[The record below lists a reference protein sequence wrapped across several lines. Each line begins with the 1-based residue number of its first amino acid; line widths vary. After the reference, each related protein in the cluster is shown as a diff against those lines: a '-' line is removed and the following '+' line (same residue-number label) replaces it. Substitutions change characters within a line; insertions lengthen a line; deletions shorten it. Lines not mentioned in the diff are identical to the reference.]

1 MLNLLRQRLPAMFYA
16 VAKGKSPGIFKTWPE
31 CQQQVKGFSGAV
43 FKKFKT
49 LNEAENFIKQNQTQ
63 SNVLADYGT
72 SSKRQLSN
80 LEKKEQEEIEKVLL
94 EALEEE
100 DMLIESSEPPKKKFK
115 SMDGIEKSVDSVAMS
130 PNMKK
135 YGDYN
140 FHVDSS
146 GFVQVFTDG
155 SCENNGKKHA
165 IAGLGVYF
173 GDDHPLNASEPVSGR
188 ATNNVGEIQASIKA
202 IREAHNCKIP
212 RLNIFT
218 DSQFLINSVC
228 KWMSSWKKN
237 DWKLATGKQVANKID
252 FIVLDKL
259 MDSGNTII
267 KWTYVPAHSGYHG
280 NEAADKLAKEGA
292 RKQAF

>member
-1 MLNLLRQRLPAMFYA
+1 MFYA
-16 VAKGKSPGIFKTWPE
+16 VKKGKQPGIFKTWSE
-31 CQQQVKGFSGAV
+31 CEQQVRGFSGAV

-49 LNEAENFIKQNQTQ
+49 LVEAENFVKQKQPQSAIK
-63 SNVLADYGT
+63 ADYGT
-72 SSKRQLSN
+72 SSKRQISD
-80 LEKKEQEEIEKVLL
+80 LERREQEEIEKVLL

-100 DMLIESSEPPKKKFK
+100 DMLDNSPEPQTKKFK
-115 SMDGIEKSVDSVAMS
+115 SMDGIQKSVDSVAMS
-130 PNMKK
+130 STMKK
-135 YGDYN
+135 YGDHH
-140 FHVDSS
+140 FHVDSN

-202 IREAHNCKIP
+202 IKKAQNCKIP

-252 FIVLDKL
+252 FMVLDKL
-259 MDSGNTII
+259 MDSGSTII

-280 NEAADKLAKEGA
+280 NEEADKLAKEGA
-292 RKQAF
+292 RKQAYS